1 MAVLKKLRLRIRAL
15 FFRSRMEEELRSELQ
30 FHLERE
36 IEENIHRGLAP
47 EEARYAAMRSFGG
60 FERVKEESRDVRGV
74 QILEEVRQDLRFG
87 ARMLARQPGFTLVAV
102 LALGLGIGA
111 VVAIFSVVDAV
122 LLRPLPYKEPERI
135 ALVQQH
141 MPKIGWYFGGV
152 SAPEM
157 LDYIA
162 GNETFAEMAGYGI
175 INLNLTGEGE
185 PRRIDVARVSSGLFP
200 LLGVAPLLG
209 RGFSSEEDEAG
220 KNRVVA
226 LSEGLWRTHFGA
238 DPKIIGRIVKLDE
251 TSYTVVGVMPA
262 RLQFPPTGDA
272 YAGAVELWTPL
283 ALTDDEKQAR
293 RRDSNFNL
301 IGRLKPGVTIEQA
314 QANMAVVAA
323 GIERQDPEIYQGNTR
338 ITATAVGLMER
349 TTQNVRPAVLLLFG
363 AVGLVLLIACANIA
377 NLQLARAAARRKEIA
392 IRSALGAGPLRIARQ
407 ALTES
412 LLLALS
418 GGIVGLLLAA
428 LALDLIVRFGP
439 ENVPRLGQVA
449 LDPRAL
455 GFTLLVTLLTG
466 VLFGL
471 APALQGARVGLSET
485 LGESGRA
492 SGAGGREGARLRNAL
507 VILETALA
515 VVLLVGAGLL
525 VNSFVRLLRTP
536 PGFNPEG
543 VIVARTTLP
552 AARYP
557 EAERGKAVYRQA
569 LERIATL
576 PGIQHVSFASALP
589 LASEWQIG
597 FLVEGGGEREWYTAY
612 GSWVSNGFFEAMGI
626 SLKRGRVFTD
636 DDRADTTPV
645 VVINET
651 MARRFWP
658 GQDAIGKRIRWGGWN
673 PPEGWLTIAGVVAD
687 VKFSSL
693 EDETPPTIYMP
704 VFQIPRIRRDAIF
717 IARSTSDPAGLAAAF
732 RREIAAVDAGLPVY
746 DVRTMNQVLAESIAQ
761 RRFTMGLLAIFASA
775 ALSLAAL
782 GLYGV
787 LSYAVTQRT
796 REIGIRMALGA
807 RRLDALRLV
816 VGQGMKMAMIG
827 ALAGLLA
834 SLALTRLMKGLLF
847 GVSASDPLTFAA
859 VALLLTLVAL
869 LACWVPAR
877 RASKV
882 DPIVA
887 LRYE

>member
-1 MAVLKKLRLRIRAL
+1 
-15 FFRSRMEEELRSELQ
+15 
-30 FHLERE
+30 
-36 IEENIHRGLAP
+36 
-47 EEARYAAMRSFGG
+47 MRTFW
-60 FERVKEESRDVRGV
+60 
-74 QILEEVRQDLRFG
+74 QDLRHG
-87 ARMLARQPGFTLVAV
+87 ARILVKKPGFTLIAV
-102 LALGLGIGA
+102 LTLGLGIGA

-141 MPKIGWYFGGV
+141 MPKLGWYFGGV

-162 GNETFAEMAGYGI
+162 GNETFAEMAGYGVV
-175 INLNLTGEGE
+175 NLNLTGEHE
-185 PRRIDVARVSSGLFP
+185 PRRIEVARVSPGLFP
-200 LLGVAPLLG
+200 MLGVAPLLG
-209 RGFSSEEDEAG
+209 RGFSAEEDEVG

-226 LSEGLWRTHFGA
+226 LSEGLWRKHFSA
-238 DPKIIGRIVKLDE
+238 DPNIVGRVVKLDE
-251 TSYTVVGVMPA
+251 APYMVIGVMPA

-272 YAGAVELWTPL
+272 YAGSVELWTPL

-301 IGRLKPGVTIEQA
+301 IGRLKPGVGLEQA
-314 QANMAVVAA
+314 QANMAAVTAR
-323 GIERQDPEIYQGNTR
+323 IERQYPDIYQGNIR
-338 ITATAVGLMER
+338 ITATTVGLTER
-349 TTQNVRPAVLLLFG
+349 MTRNVRLVVLMLFG

-392 IRSALGAGPLRIARQ
+392 IRSALGAGPWRIARQ
-407 ALTES
+407 TLTES
-412 LLLALS
+412 LLLALI
-418 GGIVGLLLAA
+418 GGVVGALIAA
-428 LALDLIVRFGP
+428 WALDLIVKFGP
-439 ENVPRLGQVA
+439 ENAPRLGEA
-449 LDPRAL
+449 RLDPHAL

-466 VLFGL
+466 LLFGL
-471 APALQGARVGLSET
+471 APALQGARVSLTEA
-485 LGESGRA
+485 LNESGRA
-492 SGAGGREGARLRNAL
+492 SGAGGREGARLRNTL
-507 VILETALA
+507 VILETTLA

-543 VIVARTTLP
+543 LIVARTTLP

-569 LERIATL
+569 LERIEAL
-576 PGIQHVSFASALP
+576 PGVQSVSVASALP
-589 LASEWQIG
+589 LASDWQIG
-597 FLVEGGGEREWYTAY
+597 FLVEGGGERDYYTAY
-612 GSWVSNGFFEAMGI
+612 GSWVSNDFFRAMGI
-626 SLKRGRVFTD
+626 PLKKGRVFTD
-636 DDRADTTPV
+636 EDRADTTPV
-645 VVINET
+645 VVINEA

-658 GQDAIGKRIRWGGWN
+658 GHDAIGKRIRWGGWN
-673 PPEGWLTIAGVVAD
+673 TPNGLTIAGVVAD

-693 EDETPPTIYMP
+693 EAETPPTIYMP

-717 IARSTSDPAGLAAAF
+717 IARTTADPASLAATM
-732 RREIAAVDAGLPVY
+732 RREIAAVDADLPVY
-746 DVRTMNQVLAESIAQ
+746 DVRTMNQVIAESVAQ
-761 RRFTMGLLAIFASA
+761 RRFTMGLLAIFAFA

-796 REIGIRMALGA
+796 REIGIRMALGG
-807 RRLDALRLV
+807 RRLDALKLV

-827 ALAGLLA
+827 ALAGLIA

-859 VALLLTLVAL
+859 VALLLTIVAL
-869 LACWVPAR
+869 LACWIPAR
-877 RASKV
+877 RATKV
-882 DPIVA
+882 DPMVA
-887 LRYE
+887 LRCE